1 MSKNYK
7 YIVDVV
13 AKTQGFVNNMKGVT
27 NQVNATSRMV
37 RGLAGAMAAAFSVSM
52 IKNFAS
58 ESFELYKRQE
68 QAEQRLRAAMKANG
82 NESEIA
88 FRKYQRFASGL
99 QRVTTIG
106 DETTLELLQLA
117 ESMQAS
123 DPKQAVEGAI
133 GLSKALGMDLTSAV
147 KAATMAQEGQYTML
161 SRYIPGLRTATT
173 EAERLAAVQEVMAS
187 GMAIAKA
194 ETETTAGKID
204 QLKNSW
210 GDLKEKVGGA
220 ILSSESLRKDLDS
233 WGKLIDV
240 WQADNISKWQKFWS
254 SVSKSAMNANFD
266 KVLQQQEAAEVVD
279 MYDEMYSRARS
290 AADEAREANDRL
302 QNRITPLQA
311 LQQKGVIT
319 YGEINERIKE
329 YNDLLSITDVSNT
342 RQIASILREVEALQN
357 KKKALDD
364 LIKPQQ
370 KTERV
375 DNMDGMSGLATGLVT
390 YSGEGSEALADMQS
404 FINGNIDKVRE
415 LQFVWMDFANQ
426 YGQILQG
433 MYEGYEDITQVH
445 MVAGDF
451 IDQMMSSAKMGVD
464 SFEDFSKAIGDAA
477 RKSINAFVAEGVAGA
492 VSTALAKSGIP
503 FPLNMVAAA
512 VAAAGA
518 TSLLNSAIPKFADG
532 GIVSGPTIGMMGEY
546 PGARSNPEVI
556 APLNKLKDMIS
567 SPGGS
572 TVVVPDGID
581 IDGYKLRILLK
592 KVEKS
597 VNYRS

>member
-319 YGEINERIKE
+319 YGEINER
-329 YNDLLSITDVSNT
+329 D
-342 RQIASILREVEALQN
+342 
-357 KKKALDD
+357 
-364 LIKPQQ
+364 
-370 KTERV
+370 
-375 DNMDGMSGLATGLVT
+375 
-390 YSGEGSEALADMQS
+390 
-404 FINGNIDKVRE
+404 
-415 LQFVWMDFANQ
+415 
-426 YGQILQG
+426 
-433 MYEGYEDITQVH
+433 
-445 MVAGDF
+445 
-451 IDQMMSSAKMGVD
+451 
-464 SFEDFSKAIGDAA
+464 
-477 RKSINAFVAEGVAGA
+477 RKS
-492 VSTALAKSGIP
+492 
-503 FPLNMVAAA
+503 
-512 VAAAGA
+512 
-518 TSLLNSAIPKFADG
+518 
-532 GIVSGPTIGMMGEY
+532 
-546 PGARSNPEVI
+546 
-556 APLNKLKDMIS
+556 
-567 SPGGS
+567 
-572 TVVVPDGID
+572 VV
-581 IDGYKLRILLK
+581 
-592 KVEKS
+592 
-597 VNYRS
+597 